1 MTRRFVTAGLLALAL
16 LGAFLAG
23 VTADRLA
30 RGPASRAGSGK
41 ATSAAEVAPEAAP
54 GEPSAVGGQQAGP
67 IHPEA
72 GKWERARGGGEEGAW
87 NPPEAAEALMT
98 MPYLQ
103 GYRAAAGRGGA
114 VRALVPEAVQPGLNL
129 YTSGHGPEAI
139 LMDADGRVLHRWGY
153 PLKRLHPEYYAQG
166 SGASKQIR
174 KLEYFRRARLLP
186 TGELLA
192 IFEGLGLVKLS
203 PESELVWAYRGGAHH
218 DLDLAPD
225 GSIWVL
231 DREGKLLPRID
242 PDNGVLEDF
251 VTVLEPDGRVRR
263 KISILEAFE
272 RSDYAPLLERM
283 PERADILHTNTLE
296 ILDGR
301 LAQRHPAFRAG
312 NVLLSVLELDT
323 VAVLDPESETIVWA
337 LAGLWRKQHQP
348 TVVDGGTML
357 VFDNRGPG
365 GERSRVLELD
375 PLSQRI
381 VWRYEADLFSKT
393 LGSCQRLANG
403 NTLITE
409 SENGRALEVA
419 PDGSLVW
426 EFRTPHR
433 AGEHGELVAVLFEME
448 RLPPDFPFTGGRDA
462 EDAEDV
468 GRERHAR

>member
-1 MTRRFVTAGLLALAL
+1 MNRRFVTASLLVLAL
-16 LGAFLAG
+16 LGAFLGGMAVDRFAAARAVQGTPKAEQPAAAG
-23 VTADRLA
+23 VA
-30 RGPASRAGSGK
+30 RGRQPESALPA
-41 ATSAAEVAPEAAP
+41 
-54 GEPSAVGGQQAGP
+54 
-67 IHPEA
+67 A
-72 GKWERARGGGEEGAW
+72 GKWERARGDEGAEEW
-87 NPPEAAEALMT
+87 KPPEAAEALMT

-103 GYRAAAGRGGA
+103 GYRPASGRNGA
-114 VRALVPEAVQPGLNL
+114 VRALEPEAVQPGLNL
-129 YTSGHGPEAI
+129 YTSGHAPEAT

-153 PLKRLHPEYYAQG
+153 ALRRLHPEYYAESSDS
-166 SGASKQIR
+166 SGQIR

-203 PESELVWAYRGGAHH
+203 PESDLVWAYRGGAHH
-218 DLDLAPD
+218 DLDIAPD

-251 VTVLEPDGRVRR
+251 VTVLEPDGTVRR
-263 KISILEAFE
+263 KISVLEAFE

-283 PERADILHTNTLE
+283 PHRADILHTNTLE

-301 LAQRHPAFRAG
+301 LAARDPAFRAG

-337 LAGLWRKQHQP
+337 LSGLWRKQHQP

-375 PLSQRI
+375 PFTQRI
-381 VWRYEADLFSKT
+381 VWRYENDLFSKT
-393 LGSCQRLANG
+393 LGSCQRLTNG

-433 AGEHGELVAVLFEME
+433 AGENGELVAVLFEME
-448 RLPPDFPFTGGRDA
+448 RLPADFPFTGAPTPGQNA
-462 EDAEDV
+462 EE
-468 GRERHAR
+468 GSHPR